1 MDVGD
6 EESTN
11 MHVSKSGLRA
21 EMSNKEKGTLKKNLL
36 LCLVFEMFQTVE
48 SYVKESIETEKCFK

>member
-6 EESTN
+6 EESIN
-11 MHVSKSGLRA
+11 MRVSKSGLRA

-48 SYVKESIETEKCFK
+48 SYVKEN